1 VINVVSLFCVE
12 LELNWWCWCCIVDE
26 GVRQE
31 RKLWQRLLMLLI
43 PACSINFLR
52 RSKHWLRD
60 SCNVQWVVVGYL
72 V

>member
-1 VINVVSLFCVE
+1 MINVVSLFCVE
-12 LELNWWCWCCIVDE
+12 LELIWRCWCCFVDE
-26 GVRQE
+26 GVRRE

-43 PACSINFLR
+43 PTCSINLLR

-60 SCNVQWVVVGYL
+60 SCNVQLVVVGYL